1 MARREHR
8 ETDLTNT
15 QLKQV
20 ETKRLYQHI
29 ADQIRSLIQSGAF
42 AQGTRLPPE
51 RDLAQQ
57 LGVSRPS
64 LREALIA
71 LEIAGSVEIRQGSG
85 VYVCRPPERPVSA
98 IAAMGESPSELMQA
112 RAALEGS
119 VIVLAAAHITPE
131 RLAQLRSTLDG
142 MREQIEAGRSPL
154 EHDRAFH
161 LCIAGMSGNSVLV
174 RMVAELFDERHS
186 PISARLSGH
195 AETRQT
201 WLAALGE
208 HKAIFRAFEGCD
220 PLAAQAAMRTH
231 LKESEARWIEAG

>member
-1 MARREHR
+1 
-8 ETDLTNT
+8 LTST

-29 ADQIRSLIQSGAF
+29 ADQIRSLIQSGGFSPGA
-42 AQGTRLPPE
+42 RLPPE

-85 VYVCRPPERPVSA
+85 VYVCRTVERSPNLTA
-98 IAAMGESPSELMQA
+98 GLGESPSELMRA
-112 RAALEGS
+112 RAVLEGS
-119 VIVLAAAHITPE
+119 VIVLAAALITPE
-131 RLAQLRSTLDG
+131 RVARLRETLDA
-142 MREQIEAGRSPL
+142 MRSLVKAGRSPL

-161 LCIAGMSGNSVLV
+161 VAIAEASGNSVLV

-195 AETRQT
+195 AETGQT
-201 WLAALGE
+201 WAAALEE
-208 HKAIFRAFEGCD
+208 HEAIYRALEERD
-220 PLAAQAAMRTH
+220 PLGAQSAMRSH
-231 LKESEARWIEAG
+231 LKASELRWTETG

>member
-1 MARREHR
+1 M
-8 ETDLTNT
+8 TST

-29 ADQIRSLIQSGAF
+29 ADQIRSLIQSGGF

-85 VYVCRPPERPVSA
+85 VYVCRSPERSGNA
-98 IAAMGESPSELMQA
+98 IAAMGDSPSELMQA

-119 VIVLAAAHITPE
+119 VIVLAVAHTTPE
-131 RLAQLRSTLDG
+131 GVTQLREALDG
-142 MREQIEAGRSPL
+142 MRAQIEAGRSPL
-154 EHDRAFH
+154 EQDRAFH
-161 LCIAGMSGNSVLV
+161 LCIARMSENSVLV

-195 AETRQT
+195 AETSQT
-201 WLAALGE
+201 WVAALVE
-208 HKAIFRAFEGCD
+208 HEAIYRAIEERD

-231 LKESEARWIEAG
+231 LKESEGRWINAG

>member
-1 MARREHR
+1 M
-8 ETDLTNT
+8 TSTL
-15 QLKQV
+15 LKQV

-29 ADQIRSLIQSGAF
+29 ADQIRSLIQSGGF

-85 VYVCRPPERPVSA
+85 VYVCRSPERPGSA

-112 RAALEGS
+112 RAALEGA
-119 VIVLAAAHITPE
+119 VIVLAVAHITPE
-131 RLAQLRSTLDG
+131 GLAQLRNALDG
-142 MREQIEAGRSPL
+142 MRAHIEAGRSPL
-154 EHDRAFH
+154 EQDRAFH
-161 LCIAGMSGNSVLV
+161 LCIAAMSGNSVLV

-186 PISARLSGH
+186 PISERLSGH
-195 AETRQT
+195 AETSQT
-201 WLAALGE
+201 WVAALSE
-208 HKAIFRAFEGCD
+208 HEAIYRAIEEHD

-231 LKESEARWIEAG
+231 LKESEARWINAG